1 MGTTR
6 ISKLKAG
13 TIVSLYYQIKPKARI
28 INAAK
33 AMYLMPPGFGDPV
46 IFVWP

>member
-1 MGTTR
+1 MVKVTKQT
-6 ISKLKAG
+6 AQA
-13 TIVSLYYQIKPKARI
+13 IVSRHYFLKPKARI